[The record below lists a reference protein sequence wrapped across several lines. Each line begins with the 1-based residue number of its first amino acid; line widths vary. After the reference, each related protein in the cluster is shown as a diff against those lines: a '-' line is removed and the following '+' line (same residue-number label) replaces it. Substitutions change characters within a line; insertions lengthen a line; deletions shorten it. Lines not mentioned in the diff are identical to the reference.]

1 MNLADVTVFLIDS
14 LLDQIT
20 SVFLKFNY
28 AIDIR
33 ALKECT
39 NEWVEKGGKGIYS
52 EQISY
57 NSLWQPRWINAERV
71 SQNGIRS
78 QQLVVAEEHVFES

>member
-28 AIDIR
+28 AIDIQ

-39 NEWVEKGGKGIYS
+39 NE
-52 EQISY
+52 
-57 NSLWQPRWINAERV
+57 
-71 SQNGIRS
+71 
-78 QQLVVAEEHVFES
+78 

>member
-39 NEWVEKGGKGIYS
+39 NE
-52 EQISY
+52 
-57 NSLWQPRWINAERV
+57 
-71 SQNGIRS
+71 
-78 QQLVVAEEHVFES
+78 